1 MSSGLEAVKAK
12 RVWFIHNYSIWG
24 VSQDAEIDFSVV
36 ESVDAISTILFGSQA
51 IGSSLQEVAYEDLTD
66 HRGNKLP
73 QQIDS
78 PKVIPRSQSDQHL
91 FIVGQESDTNFKI
104 ARNSDVTESILCD
117 LMIIEMG
124 A

>member
-78 PKVIPRSQSDQHL
+78 PKVIPRSNPTCSIVEPQSTRPS
-91 FIVGQESDTNFKI
+91 G
-104 ARNSDVTESILCD
+104 RVTT
-117 LMIIEMG
+117 
-124 A
+124 

>member
-12 RVWFIHNYSIWG
+12 RVSFIHNYSIWG

-36 ESVDAISTILFGSQA
+36 ESVDAISTILFGNQA
-51 IGSSLQEVAYEDLTD
+51 IGSSLQEVAFEDLTD

-78 PKVIPRSQSDQHL
+78 PRVIPRSQSDQHL

>member
-1 MSSGLEAVKAK
+1 MNSGLEAVKAK

-24 VSQDAEIDFSVV
+24 VSQDAEIDFLAV
-36 ESVDAISTILFGSQA
+36 ESVDTVSTILFGNQE
-51 IGSSLQEVAYEDLTD
+51 IGSSLQEVAFENLTD
-66 HRGNKLP
+66 HRGNNLP

-78 PKVIPRSQSDQHL
+78 PKVIPRSLSGQNI
-91 FIVGQESDTNFKI
+91 FIVGQESDTHFKI
-104 ARNSDVTESILCD
+104 ARNSDTTESVLCD